1 MCATTSS
8 LFDRLS
14 SLSLLHSW
22 VIGLGTPLLLCWALG
37 SLPATAQQLN
47 RVGTDV
53 LQQARTDV
61 HGPDRTGKDGPL
73 SRVGLELALLYREH
87 QRFEESGGE
96 SFEPQSIPTPSTGPS
111 TALPST
117 TDEGGMTA
125 DPSGYISP
133 VRGETVVVDAI
144 AADSPSALTD
154 AMERVGAENVARYKN
169 LVSGRVPIDRI
180 PDLAAVSSLQSARP
194 AHAATRSRSVSPRL
208 RAWLERKAAGETT
221 GPPPE
226 SSEAPL
232 PGSAVSEGGEAMNT
246 DDVGSTFS
254 IDGSGIKVGVLSDS
268 YNTADGVATTAEDDI
283 ASGDLPPDYRIE
295 VLEDYP
301 GGGPFGPSIDEGR
314 AMMQLIHDVAPGA
327 DLAFHTATGGRGNF
341 AQGIL
346 DLADAGAEVTVDDI
360 FYFAQPFFQDGPVA
374 QAVNAV
380 FSQGVPHF
388 SSAGNDGAQSY
399 ESDSWSTEAR
409 ANGTPMYDFDPTTST
424 VDTSQT
430 VVIGDASQFGG
441 ARFIFQWDDP
451 AASASPASPGAD
463 TDLDLLLY
471 QVNEEGDETL
481 VASSTADNIGGDPV
495 EILQFAS
502 SSTTEYELRIVKA
515 GDGPTPGRIKYIHN
529 GAVAPQEYETNSS
542 TLVGHPNATDA
553 AGVAAAYYQQ
563 TPPFGTDP
571 AEAESFTSLGGTP
584 ILFSVDGSAKSSA
597 EVRDQPR
604 FTGPDGTSNT
614 FFGGDR
620 DGDGLPNFSGTSASA
635 PHVAALAAL
644 QKQADPSLTPAQIYA
659 DLASGAEDM
668 LPPTTPTQDE
678 PPAVSDPNGFDL
690 LTGAGFVNA
699 QNTITSATGPADIS
713 VVTPTTIPYGQRF
726 FDQDAGSLFDQAATT
741 VEIVNTGNAE
751 LTINSVSISS
761 SAFAF
766 ASGDALTSG
775 ALAPSERATGTLLF
789 SPGSVGSYSGT
800 VTIESDDPDEST
812 VTIDLSGEAIL
823 PPVASV
829 SASSL
834 FEAVETG
841 NTVTRTISVF
851 NTGDTPLEYDVF
863 AEALGL
869 GPFTPSDVVA
879 PPTTGSN
886 AKSAASTELEALPAP
901 ATTSAKQ
908 AFDVS
913 DFIYTLDDGSAETS
927 LGIGSNAD
935 VFWLNAFEAQEGA
948 TTITAIASAFG
959 SSQSVGSSVEF
970 LLYEDP
976 NDDGDPTDANLLRTV
991 PTTTEVSGGS
1001 QLQIEPIPPTQVDG
1015 VFFVAVLVPNTANF
1029 PAPLDQSSDQGASWT
1044 ANTSPGSFNPS
1055 DLSQNSPSLTSDIGV
1070 PGNWVLRAQGA
1081 YAAFDP
1087 VSGTVAA
1094 GNADNVD
1101 VTFDGASLPTGRYQA
1116 NAAVTSNDPATPRI
1130 DVPFTFFVAD
1140 AVGEA
1145 SLNPSNTSTAFDDG
1159 SPISPEPGLVVDL
1172 SDVSGSG
1179 TVTAMR
1185 FDDPPANVS
1194 GLATG
1199 ESASEYRW
1207 FVRQDG
1213 DLTFDMQS
1221 EIRFRRADIP
1231 DPGFD
1236 ATTADDVTVYRRA
1249 SFGSGTFSDLTSDP
1263 DDGGTPNNLSDDA
1276 IVATGATAFSEFIFG
1291 SDTAPLPVEIASFD
1305 ATRDGSA
1312 VTLSWQTASETNNAG
1327 FRLERK
1333 AQDEDGWTDVGSL
1346 IEGGGTT
1353 TRAQTYRHRVE
1364 GLSPTTYRFRLKSVS
1379 TEGTT
1384 SVGPT
1389 TTIEVRMESAYA
1401 VSPVRPNPVPER
1413 GRLTVQV
1420 REKQDV
1426 RVALYNVLGQAV
1438 RTLHDGPLPAN
1449 TPRTMAI
1456 DGSSLASGVYF
1467 VRVQG
1472 ETFQATRK
1480 ITLAQ

>member
-1 MCATTSS
+1 MP
-8 LFDRLS
+8 RR
-14 SLSLLHSW
+14 SLSPSSRSLLSGS
-22 VIGLGTPLLLCWALG
+22 GLVGAVVLLLVGVLL
-37 SLPATAQQLN
+37 SVPPAAAQQLN
-47 RVGTDV
+47 RVGPDV
-53 LQQARTDV
+53 LRQARADV

-73 SRVGLELALLYREH
+73 SNVGLELALLYREH
-87 QRFEESGGE
+87 QQFEQSGAE
-96 SFEPQSIPTPSTGPS
+96 SFEPQSIPTPSTGTSAGSPS
-111 TALPST
+111 MN
-117 TDEGGMTA
+117 DEGITA
-125 DPSGYISP
+125 DPGGYISP

-144 AADSPSALTD
+144 AADSPSALAD
-154 AMERVGAENVARYKN
+154 AMGEIGARNVARYKN

-194 AHAATRSRSVSPRL
+194 AHATTRSRSVSPYL
-208 RAWLERKAAGETT
+208 ETWLERKAAGEAS
-221 GPPPE
+221 GPPPPP
-226 SSEAPL
+226 SEAPL
-232 PGSAVSEGGEAMNT
+232 PGDVISEGDEAMNT
-246 DDVGSTFS
+246 DDVRSTFS
-254 IDGSGIKVGVLSDS
+254 IDGSGVKVGVLSDS
-268 YNTADGVATTAEDDI
+268 YNTAEGVATTAEDDI
-283 ASGDLPPDYRIE
+283 TSGDLPPDYRIE

-301 GGGPFGPSIDEGR
+301 GGGPFGPPIDEGR

-327 DLAFHTATGGRGNF
+327 DLAFHTATGGRANF

-346 DLADAGAEVTVDDI
+346 NLANAGAEVTVDDI

-388 SSAGNDGAQSY
+388 SSAGNDGTQSY
-399 ESDSWSTEAR
+399 ESDSWSTAAR
-409 ANGTPMYDFDPTTST
+409 TDGTPVYDFDPSASA

-430 VVIGDASQFGG
+430 VLIGDVSRFGS
-441 ARFIFQWDDP
+441 ARFILQWDDP
-451 AASASPASPGAD
+451 AASASPASPGGD

-471 QVNEEGDETL
+471 QVDEEGNETL
-481 VASSTADNIGGDPV
+481 VASSTTDNVGGDPV
-495 EILQFAS
+495 EIIQFAS
-502 SSTTEYELRIVKA
+502 SSTTQYELRIVKA

-529 GAVAPQEYETNSS
+529 EAVAPQEYETNSS
-542 TLVGHPNATDA
+542 TLVGHPNATNA
-553 AGVAAAYYQQ
+553 AGVAAAYYQE

-571 AEAESFTSLGGTP
+571 AAAESFTSLGGTP
-584 ILFSVDGSAKSSA
+584 ILFNVDGSEKSSA

-644 QKQADPSLTPAQIYA
+644 QLQADPSLSPNQVYTELS
-659 DLASGAEDM
+659 DGAEDM
-668 LPPTTPTQDE
+668 TP
-678 PPAVSDPNGFDL
+678 ASVPNPGGFDF
-690 LTGAGFVNA
+690 LTGAGFVNS
-699 QNTITSATGPADIS
+699 QNTITSATGPADIA

-726 FDQDAGSLFDQAATT
+726 FDQDAGRLFDQAATT
-741 VEIVNTGNAE
+741 VEIVNTGNSA
-751 LTINSVSISS
+751 LSISNVAIS
-761 SAFAF
+761 GSAFAF
-766 ASGDALTSG
+766 TSG
-775 ALAPSERATGTLLF
+775 NAITPGTLAPSERATGTLLF
-789 SPGSVGSYSGT
+789 APSSTGSYSGT
-800 VTIESDDPDEST
+800 ITVESDDPDEPT

-841 NTVTRTISVF
+841 NTATRTISVF

-869 GPFTPSDVVA
+869 GPFGPSDVAA
-879 PPTTGSN
+879 PPTSSST
-886 AKSAASTELEALPAP
+886 ASTSQTTSATWGALPAP
-901 ATTSAKQ
+901 DTDAASAKQ
-908 AFDVS
+908 AFS
-913 DFIYTLDDGSAETS
+913 AGEFIYTLDDGSEDVS
-927 LGIGSNAD
+927 LGVSGSNVGD
-935 VFWLNAFEAQEGA
+935 VFWLNAFEAQEGG

-959 SSQSVGSSVEF
+959 STQPTGSNVEF

-976 NDDGDPTDANLLRTV
+976 DDDGIPTDATLLETV
-991 PTTTEVSGGS
+991 STTTEVSGGS
-1001 QLQIEPIPPTQVDG
+1001 DFQIESISPTRVER
-1015 VFFVAVLVPNTANF
+1015 VFFVGVLVRSTVDF
-1029 PAPLDQSSDQGASWT
+1029 PAPLDQSSAQGASWAAFT
-1044 ANTSPGSFNPS
+1044 GPGDFSTS
-1055 DLSQNSPSLTSDIGV
+1055 DLSRNSPSQPASIGF
-1070 PGNWVLRAQGA
+1070 PGNFLLRAQGA

-1101 VTFDGASLPTGRYQA
+1101 VTFDGTSLPTGRYQA

-1145 SLNPSNTSTAFDDG
+1145 SLSSSNTSTAFDDG
-1159 SPISPEPGLVVDL
+1159 SPISPEPGLAVDL
-1172 SDVSGSG
+1172 SGVSGSG

-1185 FDDPPANVS
+1185 FDDPPSNVG
-1194 GLATG
+1194 GLAAG

-1213 DLTFDMQS
+1213 DLTFDAQS
-1221 EIRFRRADIP
+1221 ELRFRRADIP
-1231 DPGFD
+1231 GPGFD
-1236 ATTADDVTVYRRA
+1236 ATTADDVTVYRR
-1249 SFGSGTFSDLTSDP
+1249 SDLGSGTFNALSSSF
-1263 DDGGTPNNLSDDA
+1263 DDGGTPGDLSDDA
-1276 IVATGATAFSEFIFG
+1276 IVATGATAFSEFAFG

-1353 TRAQTYRHRVE
+1353 TQAQTYRHRVE
-1364 GLSPTTYRFRLKSVS
+1364 DLSPNTYRFRLKSVS
-1379 TEGTT
+1379 TDGTT
-1384 SVGPT
+1384 EVGPT
-1389 TTIEVRMESAYA
+1389 TTIEVKMESAYA
-1401 VSPVRPNPVPER
+1401 VSPVRPNPVSSR
-1413 GRLTVQV
+1413 GRLEVQV

-1426 RVALYNVLGQAV
+1426 RVALYNVLGQEV
-1438 RTLHDGPLPAN
+1438 RALHDGPLPAN

>member
-1 MCATTSS
+1 MPHCSLSPSNRS
-8 LFDRLS
+8 LFS
-14 SLSLLHSW
+14 GP
-22 VIGLGTPLLLCWALG
+22 GLVGAVVLLLVGGLL
-37 SLPATAQQLN
+37 SVPPATAQQLN
-47 RVGTDV
+47 RVGPDV
-53 LQQARTDV
+53 LQQARADV

-73 SRVGLELALLYREH
+73 STIGLELALLYREH
-87 QRFEESGGE
+87 QRFEQSGAAGPFESQALVGAAVQDDYVTVDVVAQGD
-96 SFEPQSIPTPSTGPS
+96 PSTLESDLRRLGAQDVASFRSLVSARIPIDQVS
-111 TALPST
+111 EMATLSSLRGARIARASKPQET
-117 TDEGGMTA
+117 T
-125 DPSGYISP
+125 SGASLTED
-133 VRGETVVVDAI
+133 GS
-144 AADSPSALTD
+144 SPSAPL
-154 AMERVGAENVARYKN
+154 VGATD
-169 LVSGRVPIDRI
+169 SQGD
-180 PDLAAVSSLQSARP
+180 
-194 AHAATRSRSVSPRL
+194 
-208 RAWLERKAAGETT
+208 
-221 GPPPE
+221 
-226 SSEAPL
+226 
-232 PGSAVSEGGEAMNT
+232 EAMNT
-246 DDVGSTFS
+246 DDVRASFGV
-254 IDGSGIKVGVLSDS
+254 DGAGTTVGVLSDS
-268 YNTADGVATTAEDDI
+268 YDNSNVASTTADDDI
-283 ASGDLPPDYRIE
+283 ASGDLPPSDRITVLDDE
-295 VLEDYP
+295 VP
-301 GGGPFGPSIDEGR
+301 ASDEGR
-314 AMMQLIHDVAPGA
+314 AMMQLIYDVAPGT
-327 DLAFHTATGGRGNF
+327 DLSFHTAAGGQANF

-346 DLADAGAEVTVDDI
+346 DLANDGADVIVDDI
-360 FYFAQPFFQDGPVA
+360 FYFGEPFFQDGVIA
-374 QAVNAV
+374 QAVDQVAA
-380 FSQGVPHF
+380 QGVPYF
-388 SSAGNDGAQSY
+388 SSAGNAARQSY
-399 ESDSWSTEAR
+399 ASTSF
-409 ANGTPMYDFDPTTST
+409 NTVTVNQNDDTPVYDFDPAGATT
-424 VDTSQT
+424 DTLQQVT
-430 VVIGDASQFGG
+430 IPENGDVTIS
-441 ARFIFQWDDP
+441 FQWDDP
-451 AASASPASPGAD
+451 FFSVTGDPNFAADADLDIYLLDKQAAD
-463 TDLDLLLY
+463 TL
-471 QVNEEGDETL
+471 
-481 VASSTADNIGGDPV
+481 ASSTIDNVAFGDPV
-495 EILQFAS
+495 EIVGFFNDGSVDAD
-502 SSTTEYELRIVKA
+502 
-515 GDGPTPGRIKYIHN
+515 GDGTADETFQIKIEKSGGSDPGRIKYFWS
-529 GAVAPQEYETNSS
+529 GVMSVDEF
-542 TLVGHPNATDA
+542 ATDSPTSRGHSIA
-553 AGVAAAYYQQ
+553 SGGAGVAAAFYQN
-563 TPPFGTDP
+563 TPAFGTSP
-571 AEAESFTSLGGTP
+571 PQPEGFTSLGGIP
-584 ILFSVDGSAKSSA
+584 ILFNTDGTRKSSP
-597 EVRDQPR
+597 EIRNQPR
-604 FTGPDGTSNT
+604 FTAPDGTNTT
-614 FFGGDR
+614 FFGSADPASDPCCEGD
-620 DGDGLPNFSGTSASA
+620 DFPNFFGTSAAA
-635 PHVAALAAL
+635 PHAAAVAALQL
-644 QKQADPSLTPAQIYA
+644 QANPGQSPSQIYTG
-659 DLASGAEDM
+659 LANGAVDM
-668 LPPTTPTQDE
+668 TST
-678 PPAVSDPNGFDL
+678 SGFDF
-690 LTGAGFVNA
+690 LTGAGLIDA
-699 QNTITSATGPADIS
+699 SQTITSTANEPNIEFEPTAD
-713 VVTPTTIPYGQRF
+713 VDFGDRF
-726 FDQDAGSLFDQAATT
+726 FDQDAGA
-741 VEIVNTGNAE
+741 
-751 LTINSVSISS
+751 
-761 SAFAF
+761 
-766 ASGDALTSG
+766 
-775 ALAPSERATGTLLF
+775 LF
-789 SPGSVGSYSGT
+789 SPPSITVRARNVGTAPLEITNVTLSGGAFTASGGISTGPLAEDEEATATLTFDPSSTGSFTGSYE
-800 VTIESDDPDEST
+800 IESDDPDTPT
-812 VTIDLSGEAIL
+812 VSLGLAGNALL
-823 PPVASV
+823 PPVATVSV
-829 SASSL
+829 SSL

-841 NTVTRTISVF
+841 NTATQSFQVS
-851 NTGDTPLEYDVF
+851 NDGNNPLEYDVF

-869 GPFTPSDVVA
+869 GPFAPSDVAA

-886 AKSAASTELEALPAP
+886 AKSAASTELGALAAP
-901 ATTSAKQ
+901 TTASAKQ

-913 DFIYTLDDGSAETS
+913 DFLYTLDDGSVETS
-927 LGIGSNAD
+927 LGISSGAD
-935 VFWLNAFEAQEGA
+935 IFWLNAFEAKEGA
-948 TTITAIASAFG
+948 TTITALASAFG
-959 SSQSVGSSVEF
+959 PSQSVGSNVEF

-991 PTTTEVSGGS
+991 STTTEVSGGN
-1001 QLQIEPIPPTQVDG
+1001 QLQIEPIPPTQVEG
-1015 VFFVAVLVPNTANF
+1015 VFFVAVLVPSTANF
-1029 PAPLDQSSDQGASWT
+1029 PAPLDQSSDQGASWI
-1044 ANTSPGSFNPS
+1044 ANTSGTFNPS
-1055 DLSQNSPSLTSDIGV
+1055 DLSQNPPSLTSDIGF

-1145 SLNPSNTSTAFDDG
+1145 SLSSSNTSTAFDDG

-1263 DDGGTPNNLSDDA
+1263 DDGGTPNDLSDDA